1 MKCESTAIMT
11 LTEKELHHFKHPIA
25 VPGMG
30 VGMQEKLKQARILV
44 IGAGGLGCPVIQYL
58 SASGIGMIGIADYD
72 VIREEDMHRQ
82 PVYQIQDLRKH
93 KAKMAASRLWASNPF
108 TKHYPLLLQVKPD
121 NAVQL
126 ITGVD
131 LVIDCSQQLPVHRLV
146 NDACILHDKPF
157 VIGEVHN
164 WVSWWAGFNIHA
176 ENADLPASYRCTE
189 ARIEEYRNFDAGAM
203 GITHG
208 ATGLLM
214 VNEILKYLVAV
225 PGGLANRLY
234 SMNFLH
240 NEFKTH
246 TLSAD
251 PAGIAQTKAN
261 GILTAEAYG
270 MEIMPDVE
278 D

>member
-1 MKCESTAIMT
+1 MT
-11 LTEKELHHFKHPIA
+11 LTEKELHHFKYPIA

-30 VGMQEKLKQARILV
+30 VDMQEKLKQARVLV
-44 IGAGGLGCPVIQYL
+44 IGAGGLGSPVIQYL
-58 SASGIGMIGIADYD
+58 SASGAGMIGIADYG
-72 VIREEDMHRQ
+72 VIQDEDMHRQ
-82 PVYQIQDLRKH
+82 PIYQMQDLRKH

-108 TKHYPLLLQVKPD
+108 TKHYPLLVQIKPD
-121 NAVQL
+121 NAAQL
-126 ITGVD
+126 VNGVD
-131 LVIDCSQQLPVHRLV
+131 LIIDCSQQLPVHRLV
-146 NDACILHDKPF
+146 NDACILYNKPF

-164 WVSWWAGFNIHA
+164 WISWWAGFNIPA
-176 ENADLPASYRCTE
+176 ESAELPASYRCIE
-189 ARIEEYRNFDAGAM
+189 ARTEEFRNFDAGAM
-203 GITHG
+203 GVTHG

-214 VNEILKYLVAV
+214 VNEILKYLIGV

-240 NEFKTH
+240 NEFRTH

-251 PAGIAQTKAN
+251 PAVIAATNAN